1 MAIDYVNV
9 ALSQSAIG
17 VRFDQNV
24 KVDSLTA
31 DKFSLFLDGAT
42 PVEIA
47 NAFEEIT
54 TCDDFD
60 SLRRM
65 LILYPKVNLDAGT
78 DYILATSGI
87 EYAGRGVG
95 DDDSFPFTTQTAIEA
110 AGEPEPEPVVIEDH
124 SIKSVLFS
132 DEQFGNV
139 TTDTSGFRLESSDPE
154 TGEYYIEPDYEDGK
168 LTLTFSDDV
177 DASFADVAYI
187 KVQRKV
193 NQTAPARWEKVTPE
207 FVTNGNEIYVSFPAV
222 DDDSI
227 YNTSGHDYFEVNYTY
242 RVKLSPYI
250 ASDSAT
256 PSTLGAGV
264 ELKFSSG
271 FDPLYVDPELI
282 GIYLDDADNLEIA
295 QIIHKFS
302 AEVLA
307 LFPKGDHPALAL
319 DYIQAATL
327 CSLSRIHEGVGASN
341 YNGFTLGDL
350 QVMSTT
356 KSGSSSSGTDRGNII
371 SWCELAELL
380 RKELRNAKGGIKSTV
395 KAGAWGTPV
404 PSRHLQRAEY
414 RRRCK

>member
-47 NAFEEIT
+47 NAFEDIT
-54 TCDDFD
+54 TCDDFN
-60 SLRRM
+60 SLRRI
-65 LILYPKVNLDAGT
+65 LTLYPKVDLDAGT
-78 DYILATSGI
+78 DYILVTSGI

-95 DDDSFPFTTQTAIEA
+95 DDDSFPFTTQTAVIA
-110 AGEPEPEPVVIEDH
+110 AGEPEPEPIVIEDH
-124 SIKSVLFS
+124 SIKSVLFTD
-132 DEQFGNV
+132 DEFANL
-139 TTDTSGFRLESSDPE
+139 TTATADFYLESSDPE
-154 TGEYYIEPDYEDGK
+154 TGEYYLETDYEDGR
-168 LTLTFSDDV
+168 LTLVFSADV
-177 DASFADVAYI
+177 DSAFATADFI
-187 KVQRKV
+187 KVQRKI
-193 NQTAPARWEKVTPE
+193 NQIAPSRWEKIEPQFSTD
-207 FVTNGNEIYVSFPAV
+207 GSKIYVDFPAV
-222 DDDSI
+222 DDADV
-227 YNTSGHDYFEVNYTY
+227 YNTAGHDYFEVNYTY
-242 RVKLSPYI
+242 RVKLSPYM
-250 ASDSAT
+250 ASATAT
-256 PSTLGAGV
+256 PSTLGTGV

-282 GIYLDDADNLEIA
+282 GIYLDSVDNLEIA
-295 QIIHKFS
+295 QIVHKFS
-302 AEVLA
+302 VEVLA

-341 YNGFTLGDL
+341 YSGFTLGDL

-356 KSGSSSSGTDRGNII
+356 KSGSTSTGTDRGNII

-404 PSRHLQRAEY
+404 PSRHLQRAEF